1 MVAVAIYPEEEAVLT
16 RLVDADEIVKMSEG
30 IIEND
35 QVAIFNG
42 PLKGMEGTIKRINR
56 HKKVAVI
63 RWSCLRE

>member
-1 MVAVAIYPEEEAVLT
+1 MVAWSAFFKF
-16 RLVDADEIVKMSEG
+16 RLLKSDNEIVKMSEG